1 MKKDIDFI
9 MYSSLITFII
19 VIISIPIMCILMQ
32 LNLLMFKDIEMSKMI
47 IASVSM
53 QISTVIVFLFG
64 MILNKKFMNYKLV
77 RQINNIINTVT
88 MVFSIIFFISLFGYI
103 FLNKFK

>member
-32 LNLLMFKDIEMSKMI
+32 LNLLMFKDIEMSQMI

-64 MILNKKFMNYKLV
+64 IILNKKFMNYKLV

>member
-1 MKKDIDFI
+1 MKKYIDFI

-19 VIISIPIMCILMQ
+19 VIISIPIMQ
-32 LNLLMFKDIEMSKMI
+32 LNLLMFKDIEMSQMI
-47 IASVSM
+47 IVSISM
-53 QISTVIVFLFG
+53 QISTIIVFLFG
-64 MILNKKFMNYKLV
+64 IILNKKFMNYKLV

-103 FLNKFK
+103 FLDKFK

>member
-1 MKKDIDFI
+1 MKKYIDFI

-19 VIISIPIMCILMQ
+19 VIISIPIMQ
-32 LNLLMFKDIEMSKMI
+32 LNLLMFKDIEMSQMI
-47 IASVSM
+47 IVSISM

-64 MILNKKFMNYKLV
+64 IILNKKFMNYKLV

-103 FLNKFK
+103 FLDKFK